1 MFRKLPLYFTLFCAL
16 AITGCNDDD
25 PVNDTGIADVIEFN
39 IDDYT
44 EITGSTDLAGVWV
57 AVGTGTFERDD
68 SGDRKYGEQS
78 AKIYFLITGS
88 QAGGYK
94 YANCFDEG
102 SLEEGFAQGDF
113 ETLNINGSTIEFDAV
128 NSDGDLLS
136 DDDDTNNTGT
146 ITDNV
151 EINTVFT
158 FDDGDSK
165 EVNTFQIRKV
175 SNDATTFLGTSNFK
189 ETSKVSIADEVACF
203 AQWSGS
209 YSTSD
214 GYYTVERFYA
224 SFDESDYPFSAAEYM
239 SDDED
244 ISEYLTLSYNGDV
257 TPASTKDSDT
267 VNFFYSLYTLYFSS
281 QNSGTSIDKAG
292 TIEIDTDRLE

>member
-1 MFRKLPLYFTLFCAL
+1 MFPKLPLLFTLFCAL

-25 PVNDTGIADVIEFN
+25 PVNDSGIADVLTFD

-44 EITGSTDLAGVWV
+44 AATNSTNLAGVWV
-57 AVGTGTFERDD
+57 AVGTGTFERGK
-68 SGDRKYGEQS
+68 SGDRKFGEQS

-88 QAGGYK
+88 EAGGYK
-94 YANCFDEG
+94 YANCFDDG
-102 SLEEGFAQGDF
+102 SLDGGFARGGF
-113 ETLNINGSTIEFDAV
+113 ETLNITGSTIEFDAV
-128 NSDGDLLS
+128 NDGDLLS
-136 DDDDTNNTGT
+136 NNDDTHNTGT

-158 FDDGDSK
+158 FDDGSSK

-175 SNDATTFLGTSNFK
+175 NNDAVTYLGTSNFK
-189 ETSKVSIADEVACF
+189 ETNKVAAPNEVACF

-214 GYYTVERFYA
+214 GYYTVERFDA
-224 SFDESDYPFSAAEYM
+224 SFKTGGFSFSASEIM
-239 SDDED
+239 SVDDIREAF
-244 ISEYLTLSYNGDV
+244 TLSYDNV
-257 TPASTKDSDT
+257 TPVDTDT

-281 QNSGTSIDKAG
+281 ENADGSIEKSGSIDIN
-292 TIEIDTDRLE
+292 TERLK